1 MKFCVG
7 IVFICGSWVFF
18 TSLLLGGGFQVLT
31 NNRPHSPHQL
41 DRQPVKEIQL
51 HVGIDRHQ
59 PVWLGHLR
67 SNFGK
72 VLGSRHTD

>member
-31 NNRPHSPHQL
+31 NTRAT
-41 DRQPVKEIQL
+41 
-51 HVGIDRHQ
+51 
-59 PVWLGHLR
+59 
-67 SNFGK
+67 
-72 VLGSRHTD
+72 VLAPSWSWRIRAATSASALITFD